1 MLHEEKKHFAS
12 NTTVANAPSTATSA
26 VAVAK
31 VSPIWT
37 KDDIESLRKGIVSQ
51 VALITLYPFSKYLWC
66 NILIKGT
73 TQSKLEQS
81 C

>member
-1 MLHEEKKHFAS
+1 MLHEEKKHFAT
-12 NTTVANAPSTATSA
+12 NTTVANVPSTATSA
-26 VAVAK
+26 VAVAT

-51 VALITLYPFSKYLWC
+51 IVFTLYPFSKYLWC
-66 NILIKGT
+66 IILIKGT